1 MSMIFTCQ
9 ECHCHYSHVFLLF
22 VLGVQLIRH
31 LALAN
36 RNLFRNIHTN
46 THSADFSQSKAVL
59 HRYGVR
65 NREKNYLETLYH
77 VDE

>member
-1 MSMIFTCQ
+1 MNIIFTCQ
-9 ECHCHYSHVFLLF
+9 YLPGNATVVLVLDFLLF

-46 THSADFSQSKAVL
+46 THSADFSQS
-59 HRYGVR
+59 
-65 NREKNYLETLYH
+65 
-77 VDE
+77 

>member
-1 MSMIFTCQ
+1 LSGNATVVLVI
-9 ECHCHYSHVFLLF
+9 VFLLF
-22 VLGVQLIRH
+22 VLGVPLIRH

-46 THSADFSQSKAVL
+46 TRSADFSQSPAVL
-59 HRYGVR
+59 HRDGVR